1 MHPFVKALQ
10 EHFTAHQNPEKAE
23 PMARYMKNHFPFLG
37 IQTPERRQ
45 LLKDIIQ
52 IHTLPDQKDFQIIIR
67 ELWDLPE
74 REFKRPHLILC
85 KNIKAYKRNSYPLL
99 RRTDCHKILVG
110 LCR

>member
-23 PMARYMKNHFPFLG
+23 PMARYMKNHFLFLG

-52 IHTLPDQKDFQIIIR
+52 IHTLPDQKTSKLSYVSFGTYQNVNS
-67 ELWDLPE
+67 
-74 REFKRPHLILC
+74 KRPHLILC
-85 KNIKAYKRNSYPLL
+85 KNIKS
-99 RRTDCHKILVG
+99 I
-110 LCR
+110 

>member
-1 MHPFVKALQ
+1 
-10 EHFTAHQNPEKAE
+10 
-23 PMARYMKNHFPFLG
+23 MARYMKNHFLFLG

-74 REFKRPHLILC
+74 REFQAAALDIMQK
-85 KNIKAYKRNSYPLL
+85 YKS
-99 RRTDCHKILVG
+99 I
-110 LCR
+110 

>member
-45 LLKDIIQ
+45 LLKTSFKYILSQ
-52 IHTLPDQKDFQIIIR
+52 IKRLPNYHT
-67 ELWDLPE
+67 
-74 REFKRPHLILC
+74 
-85 KNIKAYKRNSYPLL
+85 
-99 RRTDCHKILVG
+99 
-110 LCR
+110 